1 MMLLTEVEMWE
12 ITEIVI
18 PNVMAKWEQLAYC
31 MRYKP
36 REVRAFRK
44 DSQDLKECCMKLF
57 SDWLETDHGPVPKTY
72 QTLLN
77 CIKKITDLQ
86 GASKEIEMELIEGNY
101 TQIALLILTLHNL
114 FISLQFYVKPDDQ

>member
-1 MMLLTEVEMWE
+1 MILLTEVEMWE

-18 PNVMAKWEQLAYC
+18 PNVMVKWEQLAYC

-57 SDWLETDHGPVPKTY
+57 SDWLETGHGPVPKTY

-77 CIKKITDLQ
+77 CSKKITDLQ
-86 GASKEIEMELIEGNY
+86 AASKEIEMELIEGND
-101 TQIALLILTLHNL
+101 TQIVLLILTLHNL